1 MSRIISALLVWLR
14 GRSGKRR
21 EDTEKLAGFDFP
33 GALGIA
39 LRVQAAAIDRTQDG
53 AAVNAGRGSGTGEI
67 ERGRILT

>member
-14 GRSGKRR
+14 GRSRKRR
-21 EDTEKLAGFDFP
+21 EDTEKLAGLDFP

-53 AAVNAGRGSGTGEI
+53 AAVNAVAAAALARLNMGEA
-67 ERGRILT
+67 